1 MIMPALAES
10 AARMFASVIMIV
22 IVVMMFM
29 IGVIVG
35 MDMRI

>member
-1 MIMPALAES
+1 MPAFAK
-10 AARMFASVIMIV
+10 AAAQMFAFVIMIV

-29 IGVIVG
+29 IGVIEG

>member
-1 MIMPALAES
+1 MIMPAFAK
-10 AARMFASVIMIV
+10 AAAQLFAFV
-22 IVVMMFM
+22 IVVMLFM